1 MLLST
6 ARSTALL
13 MALMARS
20 IASVPLGEAKEVPMS
35 GSNTPRWTRTGTGC
49 PSRAECL
56 GIFFCSLVL
65 FCAASTY
72 LITQL
77 GITGDEPWYLLLG
90 YSLVHFHTVDMAQV
104 VHDPG
109 IYRHFVGSL
118 EVGVG
123 RAWDFRGN
131 GVLVQVYLPGYAA
144 IVGALYALGGRWLI
158 VCVQSL
164 GGALI
169 ATLLFQETYRL
180 WQSRAAALFATVVYV
195 TSLPALMYASQVFP
209 TMLASVTAFVA
220 FIAVVRVLPTAV
232 GWRSIVA
239 GGGIGV
245 LAAVLPWLHVKYAPL
260 ALVIVAA
267 ALLQLASA
275 SRTERIRLG
284 ALPDKAAGVAAKV
297 PLPAAGHI
305 VNRPAVADG
314 SKRGNAWATAALI
327 SGPLLASFAL
337 VVVYSQRYFGTWYPQ
352 YRSFGAFAKP
362 DPIHML
368 GLYRQMFLDGPG
380 ALIPWIPLT
389 LLVPAGLV
397 VLTRH
402 ATREGGLTALWIGGV
417 LSAFLSSAIA
427 PHVNQAYA
435 LPARFTVECQP
446 YFTLSVAS
454 LFAVTWPKLR
464 ASIPRVSPGR
474 GVSALWLRR
483 GGALVALC
491 CLLLVGVDAWFTVV
505 GLLDPLALYPSAT
518 GVGVPL
524 ILHYPHLLPGWWFA
538 LFGIHGP

>member
-13 MALMARS
+13 VALMARS
-20 IASVPLGEAKEVPMS
+20 IASVPLGEAKEVPMP
-35 GSNTPRWTRTGTGC
+35 GSNTPRWTRTGTHW
-49 PSRAECL
+49 PSRADCL

-65 FCAASTY
+65 LCAASTY

-118 EVGVG
+118 EEGVG

-164 GGALI
+164 ASALI
-169 ATLLFQETYRL
+169 ATLVFHETYRL

-195 TSLPALMYASQVFP
+195 TSLPALMYASQIFP
-209 TMLASVTAFVA
+209 TMLASLAAFVA

-275 SRTERIRLG
+275 SRTERVRLG
-284 ALPDKAAGVAAKV
+284 ALPDKAAGVAAEV

-305 VNRPAVADG
+305 VNGPAVADG

-327 SGPLLASFAL
+327 SGRHVVSPVSLVRRFRQARPYPYARAVSPDVSGRTGRADPVGTPHAPGTRRPGGADAPRDPRRRADSAVDWRGVERVPLLGDCAPCESGIRVA
-337 VVVYSQRYFGTWYPQ
+337 
-352 YRSFGAFAKP
+352 GA
-362 DPIHML
+362 
-368 GLYRQMFLDGPG
+368 LYRR
-380 ALIPWIPLT
+380 
-389 LLVPAGLV
+389 VPALLHTQCRQPLRGDVAQAASQHPAGFPGKGCIRPV
-397 VLTRH
+397 V
-402 ATREGGLTALWIGGV
+402 AQGGSAGGAV
-417 LSAFLSSAIA
+417 
-427 PHVNQAYA
+427 
-435 LPARFTVECQP
+435 LPAT
-446 YFTLSVAS
+446 
-454 LFAVTWPKLR
+454 
-464 ASIPRVSPGR
+464 GR
-474 GVSALWLRR
+474 
-483 GGALVALC
+483 C
-491 CLLLVGVDAWFTVV
+491 
-505 GLLDPLALYPSAT
+505 
-518 GVGVPL
+518 
-524 ILHYPHLLPGWWFA
+524 
-538 LFGIHGP
+538 